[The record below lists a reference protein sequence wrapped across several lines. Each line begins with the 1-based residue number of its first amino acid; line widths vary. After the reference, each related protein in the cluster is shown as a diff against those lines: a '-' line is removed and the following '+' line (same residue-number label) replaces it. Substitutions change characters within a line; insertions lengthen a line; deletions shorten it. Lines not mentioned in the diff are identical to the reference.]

1 MELATI
7 ASRTR
12 PLNNFLWAFLQV
24 ELVCFSF
31 PDAGKVLTQDHFKML
46 NAFSVISRVLR
57 SCSNRMGFIHLQLT
71 STFVLSPP
79 AHNYYMVMVKTCLIL
94 KDSLI
99 QLSLMYITFL
109 KNISRGNVMQ
119 TNICST
125 CSCSYPEGTECL
137 RCQQNTEY
145 EESLRADQFKLT
157 S

>member
-1 MELATI
+1 MTFLTALWQAGKCMVHMIPYVGQMNSSFQSWRIATTRLEMILLMYDKIMELATI

-99 QLSLMYITFL
+99 QLSLM
-109 KNISRGNVMQ
+109 
-119 TNICST
+119 
-125 CSCSYPEGTECL
+125 
-137 RCQQNTEY
+137 
-145 EESLRADQFKLT
+145 
-157 S
+157 